1 MQRYMAVH
9 GATSEQL
16 GAVAISARKHA
27 MRSPHAVVKKPLTVA
42 QHQDSRMVMD
52 PLRLFDCCPVTDGA
66 AVVLIASPERARDL
80 RRQPVR
86 ILGMQGI
93 RAGRDEFVFAP
104 PGLGINQQRSS
115 SRPAPETEVYRKAGV
130 ARSTIDAFYTYDSF
144 SPLVLFAL
152 ERFGF
157 CGPGEA
163 ARWIQGGR
171 IEPGGEL
178 PVNTSGGSLAE
189 AHMSGWNSI
198 IEIVR
203 QLRGDAGE
211 RQLSDPKF
219 LQWGTTWGDSLI
231 FTNED

>member
-1 MQRYMAVH
+1 
-9 GATSEQL
+9 
-16 GAVAISARKHA
+16 

-42 QHQDSRMVMD
+42 QHQESRMVMD

-80 RRQPVR
+80 RRKPVR

-104 PGLGINQQRSS
+104 PGLGINQQSASVRH
-115 SRPAPETEVYRKAGV
+115 APETEVYRKAGV
-130 ARSTIDAFYTYDSF
+130 DRSAIDAFYTYDSF

-163 ARWIQGGR
+163 AQWIQGGR

-231 FTNED
+231 FTNQD